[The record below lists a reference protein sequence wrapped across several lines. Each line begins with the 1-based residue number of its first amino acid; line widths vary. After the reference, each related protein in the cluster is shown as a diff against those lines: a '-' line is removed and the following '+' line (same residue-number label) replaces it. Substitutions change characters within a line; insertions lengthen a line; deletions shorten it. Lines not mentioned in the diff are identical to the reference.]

1 VFFQD
6 MLVFFSGYLYGFYFT
21 GLGVMIGIIWVDLC
35 KGLHYFKFY
44 QSVFNKTNVNP
55 IH

>member
-1 VFFQD
+1 

-35 KGLHYFKFY
+35 KGLPPLYLD
-44 QSVFNKTNVNP
+44 NN
-55 IH
+55 

>member
-21 GLGVMIGIIWVDLC
+21 GLV
-35 KGLHYFKFY
+35 
-44 QSVFNKTNVNP
+44 
-55 IH
+55 